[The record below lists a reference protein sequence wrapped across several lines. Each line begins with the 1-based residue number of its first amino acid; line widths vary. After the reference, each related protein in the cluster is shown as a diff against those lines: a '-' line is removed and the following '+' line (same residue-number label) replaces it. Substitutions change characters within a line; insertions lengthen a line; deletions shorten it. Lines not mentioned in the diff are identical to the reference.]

1 MKLVIIEPL
10 GVEED
15 KLMEIAH
22 KTLPDSVEIVSYQNR
37 VTDTESLIKRG
48 CDADVIMVANL
59 PLNAEVIKVE
69 DEDYG
74 IWYIDAMERP
84 QVYEGKTV
92 EMRVQV
98 QRSPK
103 MPPGMIIPGRKAMTC
118 CEDDM
123 TFIGYLCRLNQTK
136 SKTLKRILNNEWVT
150 YNEAYDKTMPIL
162 TAIRIEKS
170 EPPKEQLVYF

>member
-1 MKLVIIEPL
+1 MLFR
-10 GVEED
+10 
-15 KLMEIAH
+15 
-22 KTLPDSVEIVSYQNR
+22 S
-37 VTDTESLIKRG
+37 
-48 CDADVIMVANL
+48 
-59 PLNAEVIKVE
+59 
-69 DEDYG
+69 
-74 IWYIDAMERP
+74 
-84 QVYEGKTV
+84 V

-150 YNEAYDKTMPIL
+150 LTAQIHSEYNEAYDKTMPIL